1 MAVIVSTGSRGPR
14 VRIPGMK
21 WQSIRTAELD
31 RYLTKEGRRAMAAVE
46 KAVRSARYRR
56 LPELRRRRPYFR
68 HTSIVLSRYDII
80 RVWSDEYY
88 RIPEDYTHGFVRIA
102 AYMESETSVAVTFWC
117 KPRGSGWIP
126 MFGRIIGEECDRMPT
141 EVGWIY
147 DMDDTEDVSDI
158 SQ

>member
-14 VRIPGMK
+14 VRIPGMQ
-21 WQSIRTAELD
+21 WQSVRPDEFK
-31 RYLTKEGRRAMAAVE
+31 RYSTRESRRAMNAVE
-46 KAVRSARYRR
+46 KAMKSARFRR

-68 HTSIVLSRYDII
+68 HVSALISQYDVI
-80 RVWSDEYY
+80 RVWGDEYY

-126 MFGRIIGEECDRMPT
+126 MYGRVMDKECDRMPT
-141 EVGWIY
+141 EIGWI
-147 DMDDTEDVSDI
+147 DDIINTE
-158 SQ
+158 